1 MKTAPKTPKPAK
13 APKTPLISAKAQE
26 NMIGWLFVL
35 PVLLIFL
42 TMTAF
47 PFLFSFFL
55 AFTKWNMR
63 AFTKWN
69 FFSGWEYVKFVGF
82 DNFVKFFTKDPKSLT
97 ALKNTFVYV
106 ITIVPT
112 SIILSLVFAYC
123 MNGRIYG
130 KKFLRMAFFIP
141 YISSIVAVGA
151 VFKFL
156 FRDSGIVNNILMD
169 LKIIAEP
176 IKWNIDP
183 RYSKIPIILL
193 SVWAS
198 IGYQLILFTA
208 AMQNVP
214 VSLYEAARL
223 DGASGFKQFVK
234 ITIPMI
240 SPTIF
245 YLVITRTMAVFK
257 IFGSVNI
264 FTMGT
269 TIDSNT
275 SIVVRIYN
283 TAFSKYD
290 FGYASAMSLV
300 LFAII
305 FIVTRINFWGQ
316 KKWVHY

>member
-1 MKTAPKTPKPAK
+1 MRKEKQKTKNRLRAR
-13 APKTPLISAKAQE
+13 E
-26 NMIGWLFVL
+26 NATGWAFVM
-35 PVLLIFL
+35 PVLIVFI

-47 PFLFSFFL
+47 PFIFSLFLSF
-55 AFTKWNMR
+55 TDWNMK

-69 FFSGWEYVKFVGF
+69 FFSGWENVKFVGF
-82 DNFVKFFTKDPKSLT
+82 DNFVKLFTKDPKSMK
-97 ALKNTFVYV
+97 ALSNTFVYV
-106 ITIVPT
+106 VTIVPL
-112 SIILSLVFAYC
+112 SIILSLVLAYC
-123 MNGRIYG
+123 MNGRIFG
-130 KKFLRMAFFIP
+130 KKILRMAFFIP
-141 YISSIVAVGA
+141 YICSIVAVGA

-156 FRDSGIVNNILMD
+156 FRADGIINNILMD
-169 LKIIAEP
+169 LNIIAEP

-193 SVWAS
+193 SVWTS

-214 VSLYEAARL
+214 ASLYEAAQL
-223 DGASGFKQFVK
+223 DGAGSFKRFTK
-234 ITIPMI
+234 ITLPMI

-245 YLVITRTMAVFK
+245 YLVITRMMAVFK

-275 SIVVRIYN
+275 SIVLRIYDS
-283 TAFSKYD
+283 AFNKYD
-290 FGYASAMSLV
+290 FGYASAMSMV
-300 LFAII
+300 LFLIILAI
-305 FIVTRINFWGQ
+305 TGINFWGQ

>member
-1 MKTAPKTPKPAK
+1 MFKKKNQTKTRLKARENAVGWAFVTPA
-13 APKTPLISAKAQE
+13 LI
-26 NMIGWLFVL
+26 
-35 PVLLIFL
+35 IFL

-47 PFLFSFFL
+47 PFLFSIFL
-55 AFTKWNMR
+55 SFTKWDMR
-63 AFTKWN
+63 AFTQWN
-69 FFSGWEYVKFVGF
+69 FFSGWDRIEFVGF
-82 DNFVKFFTKDPKSLT
+82 QNFVKLFKQDPKSLK
-97 ALKNTFVYV
+97 ALSNTFVYV
-106 ITIVPT
+106 ITIVPL
-112 SIILSLVFAYC
+112 SIVLSLVFAYG
-123 MNGRIYG
+123 MNSRIYG
-130 KKFLRMAFFIP
+130 KKILRMAFFIP

-156 FRDSGIVNNILMD
+156 FRDDGIINNILMN
-169 LKIIAEP
+169 LHLIAEP

-193 SVWAS
+193 STWAS

-214 VSLYEAARL
+214 ASLYEAARL
-223 DGASGFKQFVK
+223 DGAGSIRQFTS
-234 ITIPMI
+234 ITLPMI

-245 YLVITRTMAVFK
+245 FLMITRMMAVFK

-283 TAFSKYD
+283 AAFTKYE

-305 FIVTRINFWGQ
+305 FVITIFNFWAQ